1 MKKRNTFWILIGIGV
16 AVVIL
21 LILAS
26 SILSVG
32 ERLRGVSKYLEY
44 AFYGLSV
51 VLVYFLII
59 NPVRIILFAP
69 TFSLTAVLGNQE
81 KNNKQVKK
89 RITKNLIKSE
99 EVKPEDKK
107 LLVEGLKDQTLLD
120 EQLKIYF
127 QKTLKQEINK
137 IILQHAKTVM
147 ISTAIS
153 QNGRFDLITVLVVNL
168 KMIKEIVLKSGF
180 RPSYAKLGKLSANV
194 LGTALIA
201 EGLEG
206 LNFNDIF
213 PASTTNF
220 LSEIPL
226 IKPLASSIIQGISN
240 ALLTIRVGLITRRY
254 LYSEYKA
261 YSKNEIRR
269 DAIKESMKMLPSV
282 LKDALTFLPNQIAKL
297 FQKRKLTPEE
307 QEVYDSLQA
316 EV

>member
-1 MKKRNTFWILIGIGV
+1 MKKRNTFWIMIGIGV
-16 AVVIL
+16 VIIIL
-21 LILAS
+21 LILVS
-26 SILSVG
+26 SILAVG
-32 ERLRGVSKYLEY
+32 ERLRTISPYLEY
-44 AFYGLSV
+44 TFYALAIL
-51 VLVYFLII
+51 LVYFLII
-59 NPVRIILFAP
+59 NPIRIILFAP
-69 TFSLTAVLGNQE
+69 AFSLTAVLDGQE
-81 KNNKQVKK
+81 KNSRRVKK
-89 RITKNLIKSE
+89 RITRKLIKSE
-99 EVKPEDKK
+99 EVKAEDKK
-107 LLVEGLKDQTLLD
+107 LLVDSLKDQTQLD

-137 IILQHAKTVM
+137 IVLRNAKTVM

-153 QNGRFDLITVLVVNL
+153 QNGRLDLITVLVVNL

-206 LNFNDIF
+206 LDFNDIF

-240 ALLTIRVGLITRRY
+240 ALLTIRVGIITRKY
-254 LYSEYKA
+254 LYAEYKN
-261 YSKNEIRR
+261 YSKNEVRR
-269 DAIKESMKMLPSV
+269 DSIKESIKLLPSV
-282 LKDALTFLPNQIAKL
+282 IKDAITFLPNRIAKL

-307 QEVYDSLQA
+307 QAVYDALQSEA
-316 EV
+316 

>member
-1 MKKRNTFWILIGIGV
+1 MKKRNTFWIMIGIGV
-16 AVVIL
+16 SLVIL
-21 LILAS
+21 LILIS

-32 ERLRGVSKYLEY
+32 ERLRSISKYVEY
-44 AFYGLSV
+44 AFYGLSIL
-51 VLVYFLII
+51 LVYFLII

-81 KNNKQVKK
+81 KNNRRIKK
-89 RITKNLIKSE
+89 RITHNLIKSE
-99 EVKPEDKK
+99 DVKAEDKQ
-107 LLVEGLKDQTLLD
+107 LLEQGLKDEALLE
-120 EQLKIYF
+120 EQLKTYF

-137 IILQHAKTVM
+137 IILHNAKTVM

-153 QNGRFDLITVLVVNL
+153 QNGRLDLITVLVVNL

-206 LNFNDIF
+206 LDFNDIF

-240 ALLTIRVGLITRRY
+240 ALLTIRVGIITRKY
-254 LYSEYKA
+254 LYAEYKNF
-261 YSKNEIRR
+261 SKTEVRR
-269 DAIKESMKMLPSV
+269 DSIKESMKMLPLV
-282 LKDALTFLPNQIAKL
+282 LKDALTFLPNQIAKI
-297 FQKRKLTPEE
+297 FQKRKLSPEE
-307 QEVYDSLQA
+307 QEVYDAMQA
-316 EV
+316 DA